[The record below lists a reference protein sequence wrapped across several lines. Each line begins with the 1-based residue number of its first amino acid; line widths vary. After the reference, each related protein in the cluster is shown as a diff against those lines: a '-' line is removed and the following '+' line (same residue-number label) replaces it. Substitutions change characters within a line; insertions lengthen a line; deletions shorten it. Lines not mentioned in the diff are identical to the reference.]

1 MSNVTESM
9 QVVNDIVEILSDFDK
24 NTQINILQIVLS
36 LLDIMIDDKNN
47 LTSRY

>member
-1 MSNVTESM
+1 M

-36 LLDIMIDDKNN
+36 LLDIAIDEKNN
-47 LTSRY
+47 LVSKY